1 MGNKEIQTQ
10 RMKQYFI
17 NAAKEILAEDGVK
30 KLSVRKVGERAGY
43 SYATLYN
50 YFRDINELLT
60 YCLADMLEDAYR
72 DLIEEKQEG
81 LDPRDQ
87 LIRYGERY
95 FTYFSENPVLFQLLF
110 VEDLGTAPEEVTE
123 KMGDLPSVG
132 HLLMESIKACAQ
144 VGYIMEDEVE
154 VLAELLVSSIH
165 GKLLFYLKR
174 RSLEP
179 QKAILG
185 KIRSEI
191 EYLVRSEK

>member
-1 MGNKEIQTQ
+1 MDNKEIQTQ
-10 RMKQYFI
+10 RMKRYFI

-30 KLSVRKVGERAGY
+30 KLSVRKVGDRAGY

-72 DLIEEKQEG
+72 ELIEEKQEG

-95 FTYFSENPVLFQLLF
+95 FSYFSENPVLFQLLF
-110 VEDLGTAPEEVTE
+110 VEDLGAAPEEVTE

-132 HLLMESIKACAQ
+132 QLLMESIAACAGA
-144 VGYIMEDEVE
+144 GYILEDEVE
-154 VLAELLVSSIH
+154 ILAELLASSIH
-165 GKLLFYLKR
+165 GKLLFFLKR

-179 QKAILG
+179 QEAILG
-185 KIRSEI
+185 KIRNEM
-191 EYLVRSEK
+191 EYLIRSI